1 MLQHVVSVLGHKAGD
16 SILEFLSVLPEE
28 VTEGRKISLSVR
40 AVNGLLACLEMKGRL
55 MSKVL
60 SSNSFREY

>member
-1 MLQHVVSVLGHKAGD
+1 MTEWKNVLQHVVSVLGHKAGD

-40 AVNGLLACLEMKGRL
+40 AVNGLLACLEIEG
-55 MSKVL
+55 SIHVQ
-60 SSNSFREY
+60 SAII